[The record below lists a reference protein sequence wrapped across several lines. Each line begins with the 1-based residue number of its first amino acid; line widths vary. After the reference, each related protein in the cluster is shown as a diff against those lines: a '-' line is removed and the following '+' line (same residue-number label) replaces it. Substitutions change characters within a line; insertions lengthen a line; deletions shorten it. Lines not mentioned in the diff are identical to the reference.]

1 MKVTD
6 LSLKY
11 AHLWG
16 YDLLLS

>member
-6 LSLKY
+6 LRLKL

-16 YDLLLS
+16 YMTCS